1 MSRNNEGQH
10 DIIFYSTIIDLWLVS
25 GSQHDLVQQET
36 LTSLKIY
43 KMDINIALAF
53 ERNQ

>member
-10 DIIFYSTIIDLWLVS
+10 DIIFYSTMIDLWLVS
-25 GSQHDLVQQET
+25 GNQYYLVQQET